1 MGWFTGL
8 RNIGAKYGITVS
20 FSSRPVLTDSL
31 ARSLTYSLTNL
42 LTRSYTCSLTKLV
55 NRESLRP
62 MTPGLRRHLAVSGET
77 DC

>member
-42 LTRSYTCSLTKLV
+42 LAHSLV
-55 NRESLRP
+55 
-62 MTPGLRRHLAVSGET
+62 HLLT
-77 DC
+77 H